1 MLVRVET
8 SRVGP
13 ARLPSAASWRV
24 SSSFAYRI
32 HWRLGRSEEKSAQ
45 VVEAARKPPWGGRVT
60 GSTSRFQAA
69 RRQAARYYAEAP
81 PDESSFRFRRATK
94 WRAIRMR
101 SVTP

>member
-32 HWRLGRSEEKSAQ
+32 HWRLGRSDEKSAQ
-45 VVEAARKPPWGGRVT
+45 VVEAARKTPWGGRVT
-60 GSTSRFQAA
+60 GGTSRFQAA
-69 RRQAARYYAEAP
+69 RRQAARYYAEARLTSRHFASEGQQSGGP
-81 PDESSFRFRRATK
+81 SGCAR
-94 WRAIRMR
+94 
-101 SVTP
+101 